1 MRRGCIAIGNV
12 RCDECGRTIKSP
24 ERYLVMTEGDDEE
37 GKMLR
42 YCVDCSLN
50 KGYAQYSK
58 LEKGKQVLTFFI
70 EEEA

>member
-1 MRRGCIAIGNV
+1 
-12 RCDECGRTIKSP
+12 
-24 ERYLVMTEGDDEE
+24 MTEGDDEE